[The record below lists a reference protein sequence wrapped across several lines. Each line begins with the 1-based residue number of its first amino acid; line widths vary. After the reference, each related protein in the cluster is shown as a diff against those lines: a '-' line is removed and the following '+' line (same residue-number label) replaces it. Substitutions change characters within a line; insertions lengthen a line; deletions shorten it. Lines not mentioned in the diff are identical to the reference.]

1 MEFIN
6 KFKELKI
13 KKEKKEKN
21 RMSLV
26 GKRGWMSMTFFH
38 TFYYQFFFFIL
49 LYCNI
54 SIMMKGILK
63 VLVNEHPFITR
74 FYATM
79 SS

>member
-26 GKRGWMSMTFFH
+26 GKRGWM
-38 TFYYQFFFFIL
+38 
-49 LYCNI
+49 
-54 SIMMKGILK
+54 
-63 VLVNEHPFITR
+63 
-74 FYATM
+74 
-79 SS
+79 